1 MRELLDL
8 WVDLRSASRDHLAVR
23 LVSLAGALLFT
34 LALAL
39 AGGGNPAG
47 WTVLVLFGGLVV
59 LQPHT
64 LMPGLFLVFGVAS
77 WWAGVDA
84 TWHWALLP
92 AALGLLLVHVGAALA
107 AAVPAQATLPVSV
120 RRRWAVRTGVV
131 AGVTAGVWAA
141 AGLLDAV
148 ATRAGGALPGIVG
161 LALAAGCLLL
171 YLRRMDRADR
181 TGRADGA

>member
-47 WTVLVLFGGLVV
+47 WTVLAAFGALVV

-64 LMPGLFLVFGVAS
+64 LMPALFLVFAVAS

-92 AALGLLLVHVGAALA
+92 AAVGLLLVHVGAALA
-107 AAVPAQATLPVSV
+107 ASVPAQAPLPASV
-120 RRRWAVRTGVV
+120 RRRWALRTGVV
-131 AGVTAGVWAA
+131 GAVTVGVWGAAGV
-141 AGLLDAV
+141 LDAV
-148 ATRAGGALPGIVG
+148 ATRAGGAVPGIVG

-171 YLRRMDRADR
+171 YLRGMGRPDRR
-181 TGRADGA
+181 GLADGA

>member
-1 MRELLDL
+1 VRDLLDL
-8 WVDLRSASRDHLAVR
+8 WVDLRSASRDHLGVR

-39 AGGGNPAG
+39 AGGGSAAG
-47 WTVLVLFGGLVV
+47 WTALVIFGGLVV

-64 LMPGLFLVFGVAS
+64 LMPALFLVFGVAS

-107 AAVPAQATLPVSV
+107 ASVPAQAPLPQAVL
-120 RRRWAVRTGVV
+120 RRWALRTGAVAAV
-131 AGVTAGVWAA
+131 TLGVWGAAGV
-141 AGLLDAV
+141 LLTV
-148 ATRAGGALPGIVG
+148 ATGGGGAVPGIVG
-161 LALAAGCLLL
+161 LALAAGCLAL
-171 YLRRMDRADR
+171 YVRQVSRA
-181 TGRADGA
+181 A

>member
-1 MRELLDL
+1 MRDLLDL

-23 LVSLAGALLFT
+23 LVSLAGSLLFT

-39 AGGGNPAG
+39 AGGANPAG
-47 WTVLVLFGGLVV
+47 WAVLVLFGILVV

-64 LMPGLFLVFGVAS
+64 LMPGLFLVFAVAS
-77 WWAGVDA
+77 WWAGVHGP
-84 TWHWALLP
+84 WHWALLP

-107 AAVPAQATLPVSV
+107 AAVPAQSPLPGSV

-131 AGVTAGVWAA
+131 AALTAGVWGA

-148 ATRAGGALPGIVG
+148 ATGAGGAVPGIVG
-161 LALAAGCLLL
+161 LALVAGVLVL
-171 YLRRMDRADR
+171 YVRQLRRA
-181 TGRADGA
+181 